1 MDFQNF
7 ANFCLVSCK
16 VLKTVKIEFDTRYLS
31 WGSSPKLAS
40 GSLLLVGIKPS
51 PTVVGPPLLLGLLL
65 LLLQVADPLACV
77 SLPVLSWLDVLAQRL
92 VDVGGAHVQLAH
104 LPSQSGEAS
113 GRSCT
118 SRGSAGAGTGGPVPW
133 GLPCPL
139 GGAGTLPWRTSS
151 LILLWLRLRLLLH
164 EFLPSGPT
172 SCNPA
177 RKTRNTMPAA
187 LLLWNKRD
195 G

>member
-16 VLKTVKIEFDTRYLS
+16 VLKAVKIEFDTRYLS

-92 VDVGGAHVQLAH
+92 VNVGGAHVQLAH
-104 LPSQSGEAS
+104 LPSQSGETS
-113 GRSCT
+113 GRSCM
-118 SRGSAGAGTGGPVPW
+118 SRGSARAGTGGPVPW

-139 GGAGTLPWRTSS
+139 GGASTLPWRTSR

-164 EFLPSGPT
+164 ELLPSGPA

-177 RKTRNTMPAA
+177 RKTRNTIPMA